1 MTEAS
6 RLPASPAH
14 SAARTSFLPF
24 SRPTIGDAEIAEVVD
39 SLRSGWITTGP
50 KVERFTNDF
59 ASYVGARHASAVS
72 SATAGLHLALLAH
85 GIGPGDEVIT
95 SPMTFVATLNVIE
108 LVGATPVLADIDRRT
123 LQIRVDEVARRI
135 TPRTRA
141 LVPVHFVGQPVD
153 LDPLLDLA
161 RARHLVLI
169 EDAAH
174 AVGTEYKGRRI
185 GSFPTTSVFSF
196 HPNKNI
202 TTGEGGMVVTH
213 DEEVLA
219 RVALLKFHGMSRDAW
234 KRFDKAGSPRYDVE
248 VPGYKYNML
257 DMQAALGIH
266 QLPKLDAFIAA
277 RRRLA
282 ERYQAAFHDLDALIV
297 PKPVP
302 YPARHAWHLYT
313 PLVRL
318 EALTIDRDA
327 FMAELKARNI
337 GVGLHYTAAH
347 EFSYYQQRYR
357 WCTDDFP
364 GAHFVSERILSLP
377 LYPTLSD
384 ADQDDVIAAVRDIA
398 RGNAR

>member
-1 MTEAS
+1 MTE
-6 RLPASPAH
+6 PARPPAPRH
-14 SAARTSFLPF
+14 AERTSFLPF
-24 SRPTIGDAEIAEVVD
+24 SRPTIGDAEIAEVIECM
-39 SLRSGWITTGP
+39 RSGWITTGP
-50 KVERFTNDF
+50 KVERFTSDF
-59 ASYVGARHASAVS
+59 AAYVGGRHASAVS

-108 LVGATPVLADIDRRT
+108 LVGAVPVLADIDRRT

-135 TPRTRA
+135 GPRTRA
-141 LVPVHFVGQPVD
+141 IVPVHFVGQPVD
-153 LDPLLDLA
+153 LDPILDLA
-161 RARHLVLI
+161 RKHRLTVI

-174 AVGTEYKGRRI
+174 AAGTEYKGKRI
-185 GSFPTTSVFSF
+185 GSFMTTSVFSF

-213 DEEVLA
+213 DEEVLS
-219 RVALLKFHGMSRDAW
+219 RVTLLKFHGMSRDAW
-234 KRFDKAGSPRYDVE
+234 RRFDRAGSPRYDVAL
-248 VPGYKYNML
+248 PGYKYNML

-266 QLPKLDAFIAA
+266 QLPKLDAFIDA

-282 ERYQAAFHDLDALIV
+282 DRYQAAFRDLDALIL
-297 PKPVP
+297 PEPVP

-313 PLVRL
+313 PLINVD
-318 EALTIDRDA
+318 ALTMNRDA

-347 EFSYYQQRYR
+347 EFSYYRDRYG
-357 WCTDDFP
+357 WCAEDYPD
-364 GAHFVSERILSLP
+364 AHFVSERILSLP
-377 LYPTLSD
+377 LYPSLSE

-398 RGNAR
+398 LGSAR